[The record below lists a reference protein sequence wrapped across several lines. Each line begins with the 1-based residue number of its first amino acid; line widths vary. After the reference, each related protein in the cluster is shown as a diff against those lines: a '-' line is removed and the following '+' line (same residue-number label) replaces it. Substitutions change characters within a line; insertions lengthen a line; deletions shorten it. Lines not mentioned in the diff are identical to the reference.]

1 MKTLPANIRRLAG
14 VFMLVTASFSIQAS
28 GLKSLPVAKHM
39 ARYSVVVNKTLN
51 NKKHKIRLY
60 TNAGED
66 NILFS
71 VNGVDGKNYQLY
83 IFDMES
89 KLVTQV
95 NIRNHEI
102 SVVNNISNGNYLFQ
116 VLMEDEQ
123 VESGELTV
131 K

>member
-1 MKTLPANIRRLAG
+1 MKTVPTNFCRLAG
-14 VFMLVTASFSIQAS
+14 VVIFVTASFTSHAV
-28 GLKSLPVAKHM
+28 GMKSSPVANHTV
-39 ARYSVVVNKTLN
+39 RYSVVVNKNLN
-51 NKKHKIRLY
+51 NKKHKVRLY
-60 TNAGED
+60 TDAGQD

-71 VNGVDGKNYQLY
+71 VNGMEGKNYQLY

-102 SVVNNISNGNYLFQ
+102 SVLNNISNGNYLFQ
-116 VLMEDEQ
+116 VLMDDEQ
-123 VESGELTV
+123 VECGELTV